1 MKIRREYCS
10 KEQAAIGKI
19 ECNNNKNLSRTMYM
33 GKIGSNL
40 VKDKIYFFFSLF
52 FYFKKLKRTFHSS
65 AGFKKEFRAIEKILC
80 QREKA
85 TSKSEI
91 LELGF

>member
-1 MKIRREYCS
+1 
-10 KEQAAIGKI
+10 
-19 ECNNNKNLSRTMYM
+19 MYM

-40 VKDKIYFFFSLF
+40 VKDKIYFFFSF

-65 AGFKKEFRAIEKILC
+65 AGFKKEFRAIEKVLC